1 MGESMMNVVRLV
13 ITVVFGFLWW
23 WIYNRIGAGLDY
35 LMILGSVLAVCA
47 CCCRGG
53 EPQREWRWDVYFL
66 CLGRCWLATVVL
78 MVALFIIG
86 VLVVLF
92 MTGAPPSGVVLTDI
106 LLAAIGAPLFVR
118 LICCAYE

>member
-1 MGESMMNVVRLV
+1 MGESMINVIRLV

-23 WIYNRIGAGLDY
+23 WIYDRIGTGLEY

-53 EPQREWRWDVYFL
+53 EPQREWSWGVYFA
-66 CLGRCWLATVVL
+66 CIRRCWIATLVL
-78 MVALFIIG
+78 MVSLFIIG

-92 MTGAPPSGVVLTDI
+92 TTGAPPSGVVLTDI